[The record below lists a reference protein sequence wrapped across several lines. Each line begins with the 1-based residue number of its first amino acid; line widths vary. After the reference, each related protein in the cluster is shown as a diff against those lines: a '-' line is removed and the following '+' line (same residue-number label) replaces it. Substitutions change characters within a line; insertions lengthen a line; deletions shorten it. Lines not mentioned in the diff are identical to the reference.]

1 MGAGGTAPVTTE
13 GVAVARSIWSGAISF
28 GLVNVPVKLYNAVQR
43 KSVQFHQ
50 LHAADRQRI
59 QQKRVCSADGAE
71 VAFEDLVKGY
81 EFSPGQYVV
90 IEPEELDAL
99 AAKKTRLIEVEQFI
113 DLDEVDPL
121 MFDTPYFVAPAP
133 GAAKPFRLM
142 VDAMRDAGKVGIGRF
157 VLRQKEHLVALRVQ
171 DDALVLVT
179 LVYADERVSPE
190 SLEDAGDGLADV
202 SERELAMARQLIE
215 MLSAPFEPDRF
226 HDEYRKALLAL
237 IDQKVAGEEI
247 SIAPPPQE
255 PAALPDLMSALQ
267 ASVDALAGK
276 GKGKA
281 TPRAAAKRRPAAGK
295 PKATQK
301 S

>member
-1 MGAGGTAPVTTE
+1 
-13 GVAVARSIWSGAISF
+13 VARSIWSGAISF

-43 KSVQFHQ
+43 KNIQFNQ
-50 LHAADRQRI
+50 LHAADHGRI
-59 QQKRVCSADGAE
+59 QQRRVCSLDGEE

-90 IEPEELDAL
+90 VEPEELEAV

-121 MFDTPYFVAPAP
+121 MFDSSYYVAPAP

-142 VDAMRDAGKVGIGRF
+142 VDAMREAGKVGIGRF

-171 DDALVLVT
+171 GDALVLVT
-179 LVYADERVSPE
+179 LVYADEVVPAA
-190 SLEDAGDGLADV
+190 SLEDAGDGQADV

-215 MLSAPFEPDRF
+215 MLSAPFDAERF
-226 HDEYRKALLAL
+226 HDEYREALLAL
-237 IDQKVAGEEI
+237 IERKVSGQEI
-247 SIAPPPQE
+247 AIAPPPSE
-255 PAALPDLMSALQ
+255 PAAVPDLMAALQ
-267 ASVDALAGK
+267 ASVEALAGN
-276 GKGKA
+276 GSG
-281 TPRAAAKRRPAAGK
+281 TPKRAAPKQAAPKKAARAKPAARK

>member
-1 MGAGGTAPVTTE
+1 
-13 GVAVARSIWSGAISF
+13 VARSIWSGAISF

-43 KSVQFHQ
+43 KNIQFNQ
-50 LHAADRQRI
+50 LHAADHGRI
-59 QQKRVCSADGAE
+59 QQRRVCSLDGEE

-90 IEPEELDAL
+90 VEPEELEAV

-121 MFDTPYFVAPAP
+121 MFDSSYYVAPAP

-142 VDAMRDAGKVGIGRF
+142 VDAMREAGKVGIGRF

-171 DDALVLVT
+171 GDALVLVT
-179 LVYADERVSPE
+179 LVYADEVVPAA
-190 SLEDAGDGLADV
+190 SLEDAGDGQADV

-215 MLSAPFEPDRF
+215 MLSAPFDAERF
-226 HDEYRKALLAL
+226 HDEYREALLAL
-237 IDQKVAGEEI
+237 IERKVTGQEI
-247 SIAPPPQE
+247 AIAPPPSE
-255 PAALPDLMSALQ
+255 PAAVPDLMAALQ
-267 ASVDALAGK
+267 ASVEALAGNGSGTPK
-276 GKGKA
+276 RAAPKQAAPKQA
-281 TPRAAAKRRPAAGK
+281 PRAKPAARK

>member
-1 MGAGGTAPVTTE
+1 M
-13 GVAVARSIWSGAISF
+13 ARSIWSGAISF

-43 KSVQFHQ
+43 KNIQFNQ
-50 LHAADRQRI
+50 LHAADHGRI
-59 QQKRVCSADGAE
+59 QQRRVCSLDGEE

-90 IEPEELDAL
+90 VEPEELEAV

-121 MFDTPYFVAPAP
+121 MFDSSYYVAPAP

-142 VDAMRDAGKVGIGRF
+142 VDAMREAGKVGIGRF

-171 DDALVLVT
+171 GDALVLVT
-179 LVYADERVSPE
+179 LVYADEVVPAA
-190 SLEDAGDGLADV
+190 SLEDAGDGQADV

-215 MLSAPFEPDRF
+215 MLSAPFDAERF
-226 HDEYRKALLAL
+226 HDEYREALLAL
-237 IDQKVAGEEI
+237 IERKVSGQEI
-247 SIAPPPQE
+247 AIAPPPSE
-255 PAALPDLMSALQ
+255 PAAVPDLMAALQ
-267 ASVDALAGK
+267 ASVEALAGN
-276 GKGKA
+276 GSG
-281 TPRAAAKRRPAAGK
+281 TPKRAAPKQAAPKKAARAKPAARK